1 MSTASKQEFATHIRK
16 LQEVIKKHK
25 ASPAAMVG
33 TILYAWCAQEYPW
46 LTPAELPVRSRLLT
60 EAHVKQFLSILRRQ
74 PFLEAAYML
83 SSAYALLRDDS
94 YRKSL
99 AMFFTPP
106 PLAER
111 LLCDL
116 EIHGVQFDKS
126 SFFDPACGGA
136 AFLAPIA
143 LRMKASLKAQGSS
156 SKRIL
161 RHIEAKLSGMDL
173 DGTLCALSCQFL
185 KMVLCEEIREA
196 RRDPTFR
203 VSTGNS
209 LRDLEALYGT
219 IDVLVCNPPYRKT
232 TPREANSY
240 RRNFDEVIEAL
251 PNMYGL
257 FIGLSIKLLKQT
269 GICALIT
276 PTSFLSGQY
285 FSKLRSFLMKEAQ
298 VLSIGVVGDRSD
310 VFIDVLQETAL
321 TLLRRTARPHASQ
334 TEALV
339 SVVSRDGKYVD
350 VGPCVLPNSGAS
362 WPIPRAETDVLL
374 LRKAADSKFRLKDY
388 GYALRIGAFVWNRDE
403 RPVYMSAAEV
413 KRRKAKTA
421 VPLLWSSDI
430 KSGGI
435 LRFDGMKKANG
446 EPCFVNLGNKTHRSI
461 VRRASVLLQRVTSND
476 QSRRLVAAVIP
487 KELFGNYGG
496 FVGENHTVILEQVA
510 GKPMLTPRQMAELLS
525 TQIIDRCFR
534 CISGATNVSVFELSQ
549 LSLPDPVLLKR
560 FLASGRSVEDAARM
574 TVFGHSDD
582 RVNARH
588 EPVGCA

>member
-1 MSTASKQEFATHIRK
+1 MFAAHIRK
-16 LQEVIKKHK
+16 LKEVIERHK
-25 ASPAAMVG
+25 ARPAAMVG
-33 TILYAWCAQEYPW
+33 TVLYAWCAQEYPW
-46 LTPAELPVRSRLLT
+46 LTQAELPVRNRLLA
-60 EAHVKQFLSILRRQ
+60 EAHVKQFLSMLRKQ
-74 PFLEAAYML
+74 PFLEAAYCL
-83 SSAYALLRDDS
+83 SSAYALLRGDS

-106 PLAER
+106 PLTER

-116 EIHGVQFDKS
+116 EMHGVQFDKN

-143 LRMKASLKAQGSS
+143 LRMRASLKAQGAS
-156 SKRIL
+156 SKIIL
-161 RHIEAKLSGMDL
+161 QHIETKLSGTDL
-173 DGTLCALSCQFL
+173 DGTLCALSRQFL
-185 KMVLCEEIREA
+185 KMALCEEIREA
-196 RRDPTFR
+196 RREPSFR

-232 TPREANSY
+232 TPREVKSY
-240 RRNFDEVIEAL
+240 RRNFGEVIEAQ

-257 FIGLSIKLLKQT
+257 FIALSIKLLKQT
-269 GICALIT
+269 GICALVT

-285 FSKLRSFLMKEAQ
+285 FSKLRGFLMKEAQ
-298 VLSIGVVGDRSD
+298 VLSIGIVGDRSG

-321 TLLRRTARPHASQ
+321 TFLRRTTCSHASQ
-334 TEALV
+334 TEASV
-339 SVVSRDGKYVD
+339 SVVSRDGKYVN

-362 WPIPRAETDVLL
+362 WPIPRAETDVFL
-374 LRKAADSKFRLKDY
+374 LRKAAASKFRLKDY

-446 EPCFVNLGNKTHRSI
+446 EPCFVNLGDKAHRSI

-487 KELFGNYGG
+487 QELFGNYGG

-510 GKPMLTPRQMAELLS
+510 GRPTLTPRQMAALLS

-549 LSLPDPVLLKR
+549 LPLPDPVQLKR
-560 FLASGRSVEDAARM
+560 FLVSGRSVEEAARM
-574 TVFGHSDD
+574 SVYGHSDGP
-582 RVNARH
+582 VNALH
-588 EPVGCA
+588 ESVGCA